1 MNCVCVCVRVCAAQ
15 MYLQHKVWVEFYE
28 EERKEMRGAE
38 GEGRDGG
45 RGACSLKGRGSRDT
59 HSPHTRPQHTQPTDT
74 QHTAQCTP
82 HTLLT
87 HNVTHTIHTTH
98 IGSATVGGSAMNPWR
113 KGGREW
119 LRKTDRPG
127 TKGLTQLY
135 RQTCT
140 HTSMGAHGRTGA
152 RVNLQYEFCM

>member
-1 MNCVCVCVRVCAAQ
+1 M
-15 MYLQHKVWVEFYE
+15 
-28 EERKEMRGAE
+28 GS
-38 GEGRDGG
+38 

-59 HSPHTRPQHTQPTDT
+59 HRPQHTQPTDIPHT
-74 QHTAQCTP
+74 AQCTPQTIHRATTHTAHTSHSTVHTRLTAQCTP

-113 KGGREW
+113 KGGSEW

-135 RQTCT
+135 GQTCA
-140 HTSMGAHGRTGA
+140 HTSMWAHSRTGA